1 MDLESPGDQRA
12 FFMCDFMGVTPSQKV
27 TSLPRLMEIGILL
40 MEILWF

>member
-12 FFMCDFMGVTPSQKV
+12 FFMCDFMAVTP
-27 TSLPRLMEIGILL
+27 SLPRLMEIGILL